1 MELSRRGFVIGAV
14 ATPLA
19 AAVLPRAAWA
29 TGQPLRF
36 FDDHQ
41 SKVVVEATARL
52 IPGPHDDLL
61 ELGHAGAREAGV
73 VHYIDAL
80 LSAFDTDPPRIYAG
94 GPFSGRH
101 GGGPIDDFARYVALS
116 PIQERFWRAEI
127 TRLQGVY
134 RAGIAALDRAA
145 GGDFAHA
152 PALQQDVVLT
162 SDQTGFRDV
171 LFDHAIEGWLAN
183 PEYGGNDDLS
193 GWLEIGFAGDVCP
206 EGFTPHEVTHSD
218 GLDLVDPTGVVQQLL
233 GHLRVVLDG

>member
-1 MELSRRGFVIGAV
+1 VELSRRGFVIGAV

-36 FDDHQ
+36 FDAHQ

-52 IPGPHDDLL
+52 IPGPKDDLL
-61 ELGHAGAREAGV
+61 ELGHDGAREAGV

-101 GGGPIDDFARYVALS
+101 GEGPTDDFARYVALS
-116 PIQERFWRAEI
+116 PIQERFWRAEVA
-127 TRLQGVY
+127 RLQGVY
-134 RAGIAALDRAA
+134 RKGIVALDAA
-145 GGDFAHA
+145 AQGDFAHA
-152 PALQQDVVLT
+152 PTALQDLALT
-162 SDQTGFRDV
+162 SDQSGFRDV

-193 GWLEIGFAGDVCP
+193 GWLEIGFDGDVCP
-206 EGFTPHEVTHSD
+206 EGYTAGEVSKAD
-218 GLDLVDPTGVVQQLL
+218 GLDLVDPTGIISKLL